1 MVVVNFRRAH
11 SPSRLTWS
19 EGWRPVYIHQMNR
32 VNSRND
38 FGRDSSAINIV
49 AIITARC
56 CASAVL
62 AMGVCPSVCLCLSQA
77 GVILKRQN
85 VGSHKQHHTKPQGL

>member
-19 EGWRPVYIHQMNR
+19 EGWRPVYIHQINR

-49 AIITARC
+49 AIIT
-56 CASAVL
+56 
-62 AMGVCPSVCLCLSQA
+62 VCLSVSVTSRCYTKTA
-77 GVILKRQN
+77 KRRITQTTPHETPGTL
-85 VGSHKQHHTKPQGL
+85 VS